1 MLFHCPV
8 WFNWLRPRIW
18 VTLSNGTH
26 LARLWKLILLTLMRT
41 CFFLWNLKG
50 SGSIGKSS
58 INGIT
63 KIETFAVYD
72 FSSCLCLILTF
83 DWGHSTKSSS
93 RDLTICELIM
103 NVSQR
108 HPLMKK
114 GCTQILKCHLV
125 GGFKHEFYVPFQNI
139 RDVILPIDEL
149 HHFSRWLLHHQPV

>member
-1 MLFHCPV
+1 MAKHMVQYLHFRILEFPLTI
-8 WFNWLRPRIW
+8 WLKCHAFPLPGLIKLI
-18 VTLSNGTH
+18 TAEDMSNGTH
-26 LARLWKLILLTLMRT
+26 LARLWKLILLTSLMRT

-63 KIETFAVYD
+63 KIETFAFYD

-93 RDLTICELIM
+93 RDLTIWELIM

-108 HPLMKK
+108 HPVMKK

-125 GGFKHEFYVPFQNI
+125 VVSNMNFMF
-139 RDVILPIDEL
+139 
-149 HHFSRWLLHHQPV
+149 HFII